1 MERGYIMPAAVLG
14 VSLCSGRGVD
24 DGQLQVRGS
33 LVQVPGVVCP
43 QIAKL
48 ETTLETTSNFRTCN
62 FFPIRDHET
71 PSPHVT
77 GTANV

>member
-43 QIAKL
+43 QIAKWKKSAPL
-48 ETTLETTSNFRTCN
+48 SNSNLRY
-62 FFPIRDHET
+62 
-71 PSPHVT
+71 
-77 GTANV
+77 